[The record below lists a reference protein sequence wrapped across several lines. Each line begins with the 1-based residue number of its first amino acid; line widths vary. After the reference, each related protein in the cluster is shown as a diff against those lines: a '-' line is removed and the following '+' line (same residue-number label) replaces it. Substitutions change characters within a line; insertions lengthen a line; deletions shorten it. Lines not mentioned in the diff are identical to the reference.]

1 MVFGNLF
8 SHRSD
13 STTDFSKGLFY
24 SGRVRLFGKENK
36 VHPTAPSLIRTIS
49 IIKPKEYEKEMERSI
64 TDTDISR
71 TKSMSN
77 ILKIQPKPKPKE
89 EASHHHHHQPQPPKI
104 KKTDTFIINTPD
116 KAWKVEE
123 FGGVKMWVNQVTG
136 DVSVNNPNEQKE
148 QQKQQ
153 VQIREPVKK
162 VMWREAVRRYSLLLV
177 RSSSISSMKSN
188 KKRTSVFLS
197 EDKEVQ
203 EAFDLL
209 DPKSALKMSVL
220 TEELGYSKSKLSIS

>member
-1 MVFGNLF
+1 
-8 SHRSD
+8 
-13 STTDFSKGLFY
+13 
-24 SGRVRLFGKENK
+24 
-36 VHPTAPSLIRTIS
+36 
-49 IIKPKEYEKEMERSI
+49 MERSI
-64 TDTDISR
+64 TDTDLSR
-71 TKSMSN
+71 TKSMTN
-77 ILKIQPKPKPKE
+77 ILKIQTKPKPKE
-89 EASHHHHHQPQPPKI
+89 ESPHHHQPPKI
-104 KKTDTFIINTPD
+104 KKSDTFIINTPD

-136 DVSVNNPNEQKE
+136 DVSVTNPNEKELQKQRD

-153 VQIREPVKK
+153 VQTREPVKK

-220 TEELGYSKSKLSIS
+220 NEELGYSKSKLSIS